1 LQELCAWCIVNLQ
14 DLQKVVSARKSSP
27 EALAA
32 ARAAEEEAAVLAAQ
46 APVHEDNEWGISVVG
61 TGMMAAVR

>member
-1 LQELCAWCIVNLQ
+1 MQ

-32 ARAAEEEAAVLAAQ
+32 QRAAEEEAARLAAQ

-61 TGMMAAVR
+61 AESVHV